1 MGISRESLGQI
12 RNILRK
18 LDDSIDSVREKRLED
33 NERSQQLRHSEG
45 AHPRDPMLDPTGND
59 PHNMSQRIG

>member
-18 LDDSIDSVREKRLED
+18 LDDSIDSVREKRLQD
-33 NERSQQLRHSEG
+33 NERRQRLRHSEG
-45 AHPRDPMLDPTGND
+45 SIPSDAMLDPTDDD
-59 PHNMSQRIG
+59 PHNMSRRIG

>member
-45 AHPRDPMLDPTGND
+45 AQQRDPMLDPNGND

>member
-18 LDDSIDSVREKRLED
+18 LDDSIDTMREKRLQD
-33 NERSQQLRHSEG
+33 NERRQRHLHSEDSTS
-45 AHPRDPMLDPTGND
+45 RDPMLDPTEND
-59 PHNMSQRIG
+59 PHNMSRQIG

>member
-18 LDDSIDSVREKRLED
+18 LDDSIDTVREKRLQD
-33 NERSQQLRHSEG
+33 NERRQRHLHSEDST
-45 AHPRDPMLDPTGND
+45 PRDAMLDPTGND
-59 PHNMSQRIG
+59 PHSMSQQIG